1 MNIVV
6 HSLQE
11 VKQALN
17 RREYFWIDIARDG
30 VALYDLLGNA
40 LAAPKPATV
49 TDAYAMAAK

>member
-1 MNIVV
+1 V